1 MTKEET
7 TEPRFKNV
15 QEVLADPYFIGFVY
29 KGINELRI
37 KRAKRPKPQPGFH
50 YKRDWYD
57 RMNNEGHLEKNYFID
72 NIESIWEKRSPLS
85 SEVRNVIRY
94 VCDKA
99 LYQAIAKYEQEKQKT
114 PPHDHPQS

>member
-1 MTKEET
+1 MKKEET

-15 QEVLADPYFIGFVY
+15 QEVLADPYFIGFVSD
-29 KGINELRI
+29 GIDELR
-37 KRAKRPKPQPGFH
+37 RTRRKRPVPKPGFR

-57 RMNNEGHLEKNYFID
+57 RMNNEGHLEKHYFID

-99 LYQAIAKYEQEKQKT
+99 LYQAIAKYEQEKQEPT
-114 PPHDHPQS
+114 P

>member
-1 MTKEET
+1 MIKEET

-15 QEVLADPYFIGFVY
+15 QEVLSDPYFIGFVY

-37 KRAKRPKPQPGFH
+37 KRAKRPKPPPGFH

-57 RMNNEGHLEKNYFID
+57 RMVDERVLSGTFFID

-99 LYQAIAKYEQEKQKT
+99 LYQAIAKYEQEKQEPT
-114 PPHDHPQS
+114 P